1 MKGILINGSPKRNGS
16 ASGVLLDDLR
26 SLLAPDTETAAMAVT
41 VAHPAASP
49 AYTGMH
55 REPSPEEQKKLGD
68 LSFLVL
74 SFPLYVDG
82 IPSHLLSFLTELERW
97 QNQSRLLEGDKPLAV
112 YAAVNCGF
120 YEGKQAAIAL
130 RIVENWCVRC
140 GFEYKQGIGCGA
152 GGMLA
157 HLKGVPLA
165 KGPKKPLGAALTDM
179 AANIERLE
187 KGNDRFFSLSIPRPL
202 YIAAAHI
209 GWRKQGRENGLTVKE
224 LKS

>member
-41 VAHPAASP
+41 AAHPAASP

-55 REPSPEEQKKLGD
+55 WEPSPEEQKKLGG

-97 QNQSRLLEGDKPLAV
+97 QNQSRLLEGDKLLAV

-140 GFEYKQGIGCGA
+140 GFEYKQGIGCAA

-157 HLKGVPLA
+157 HLKGVPLV

>member
-16 ASGVLLDDLR
+16 ASGALLEDLR
-26 SLLAPDTETAAMAVT
+26 SLLDTETETTVMAVT
-41 VAHPAASP
+41 ASHSAATS
-49 AYTGMH
+49 AYTGM
-55 REPSPEEQKKLGD
+55 RWEPSPEEQKQLCG

-82 IPSHLLSFLTELERW
+82 IPSHLLSFLTELEW
-97 QNQSRLLEGDKPLAV
+97 QQKNGRLLESAEPLAV

-152 GGMLA
+152 GAMLP
-157 HLKGVPLA
+157 HVKGAPLQ
-165 KGPKKPLGAALTDM
+165 KGIKKPLGTALKDM
-179 AANIERLE
+179 AARIEHHE
-187 KGNDRFFSLSIPRPL
+187 KGMDHLISLSFPRPI

-209 GWRKQGRENGLTVKE
+209 GWKKQGRENGLTVKE
-224 LKS
+224 LRS